1 MRTAASAYEDT
12 LYEDT
17 LSADHSLFEREV
29 ACCQRQLY
37 SAAIKMTGN
46 PSDAEDLL
54 QETLTRAY
62 AGLAGYRPGSN
73 AKAWL
78 YRIMA
83 NAFVNTCRQR
93 RHEPVP
99 VLHSDLETPHS
110 ATPIRGISGCA
121 VSAPSAEDQVL
132 GNFVH
137 SEFRQ
142 ALGELPSCFQATIYL
157 ADVEGYS
164 YRDVAEMVGVPIGTV
179 MSRLHRGRRRLR
191 RRLAVHIPTQPAT
204 ESVSI

>member
-1 MRTAASAYEDT
+1 MRTAVDAYD
-12 LYEDT
+12 DQ
-17 LSADHSLFEREV
+17 LSADHLLFEREV

-37 SAAIKMTGN
+37 TAAVKMTGN

-62 AGLAGYRPGSN
+62 TGLAGYRPGSN

-93 RHEPVP
+93 RHEPLPIVS
-99 VLHSDLETPHS
+99 SDLETPHS
-110 ATPIRGISGCA
+110 DTAIRGVSGGA
-121 VSAPSAEDQVL
+121 VSTPSAEDQVL

-137 SEFRQ
+137 SDFRQ
-142 ALGELPSCFQATIYL
+142 ALAELPECFQATIYL

-164 YRDVAEMVGVPIGTV
+164 YRDVAEIVGVPIGTV

-191 RRLAVHIPTQPAT
+191 RRLAVHISTAPAT

>member
-1 MRTAASAYEDT
+1 MRTAVDAYD
-12 LYEDT
+12 DQ
-17 LSADHSLFEREV
+17 LSADHLLFEREV

-37 SAAIKMTGN
+37 MAAVKMTGN

-62 AGLAGYRPGSN
+62 TGLAGYRPGSN

-99 VLHSDLETPHS
+99 ILNCDLETPHS
-110 ATPIRGISGCA
+110 AAAIRGVRGGA
-121 VSAPSAEDQVL
+121 VNTPSAEDQVL

-142 ALGELPSCFQATIYL
+142 ALAELPECFQATIYL

-164 YRDVAEMVGVPIGTV
+164 YRDVAEIVGVPIGTV

-191 RRLAVHIPTQPAT
+191 RRLGVHIPRMRAT

>member
-1 MRTAASAYEDT
+1 MRTAASAYEDQ
-12 LYEDT
+12 
-17 LSADHSLFEREV
+17 LSGHHLLFEREV

-37 SAAIKMTGN
+37 SAAIKMTGH

-110 ATPIRGISGCA
+110 ASAIRGVSGGA

-191 RRLAVHIPTQPAT
+191 RRLAVHIPARSAT
-204 ESVSI
+204 ESVSK

>member
-1 MRTAASAYEDT
+1 MRTAADAYD
-12 LYEDT
+12 DQ
-17 LSADHSLFEREV
+17 LSADHLLFEQEV
-29 ACCQRQLY
+29 ACCQGQLY
-37 SAAIKMTGN
+37 TAAIKMTGN

-62 AGLAGYRPGSN
+62 TGLAGYRPGSN

-83 NAFVNTCRQR
+83 NAFVNSCRQR

-99 VLHSDLETPHS
+99 VLNSDLEAPHP
-110 ATPIRGISGCA
+110 ATVIRGMSGGA
-121 VSAPSAEDQVL
+121 VNTPSAEDQVL

-142 ALGELPSCFQATIYL
+142 ALAELPECFQATIYL

-164 YRDVAEMVGVPIGTV
+164 YRDVAEIVGVPIGTV

-191 RRLAVHIPTQPAT
+191 RRLGVHISAAPAT